1 MLKKKQTAAIQY
13 GVQKPKE
20 PIGVRLKREITKNW
34 ILYLML
40 LPVLAYFVIFKYMPM
55 YGITIAFK
63 DFSVKKG
70 ILGSPWIGFDNFERF
85 FSVYNFKSLL
95 WNTLRL
101 SLYSLVVGFPIP
113 IVFAL
118 FLNYLRSNRLRKA
131 VQMVSY
137 APHFLST
144 VVVCSILTIF
154 MSKSNGIINILIEK
168 IGLESIDFLGT
179 PEYFSSIY
187 VWSGVWQNMG
197 WNAIIYISAL
207 AGVDQQMHEAAII
220 DGATK
225 LQRMWYI
232 DLPSIK
238 STIVML
244 LIMRMGSIMDVGF
257 EKVFLLQNSLNLKTS
272 EIVSTYVYQ
281 VGLSASGTSDF
292 SYATAIGCFNSV
304 VNLILIC
311 SVNKIASKYSETS
324 LW

>member
-20 PIGVRLKREITKNW
+20 PIGVRLKKEITKNW

-40 LPVLAYFVIFKYMPM
+40 LPVIAYFVIFKYMPM

-63 DFSVKKG
+63 DFSAKKG

-85 FSVYNFKSLL
+85 FSAYNFRSLL

-101 SLYSLVVGFPIP
+101 SLYSLVIGFPIP

-118 FLNYLRSNRLRKA
+118 FLNYLRSNRLRKV

-137 APHFLST
+137 APHFIST
-144 VVVCSILTIF
+144 VVICGMIAIF
-154 MSKSNGIINILIEK
+154 MSNNNGIFNIILEK
-168 IGLESIDFLGT
+168 VGLESVDFLGT

-197 WNAIIYISAL
+197 WSAIIYISAL

-225 LQRMWYI
+225 IQRMWYI
-232 DLPSIK
+232 DIPSIK

-244 LIMRMGSIMDVGF
+244 LIMKMGSIMDVGF
-257 EKVFLLQNSLNLKTS
+257 EKVFLLQNPLNKNVS
-272 EIVSTYVYQ
+272 NIISTYVYE
-281 VGLSASGTSDF
+281 VGLQQAEYGYS
-292 SYATAIGCFNSV
+292 TA
-304 VNLILIC
+304 VNLFNTVINVILL
-311 SVNKIASKYSETS
+311 VLANTVSKKLFDES
-324 LW
+324 LV

>member
-1 MLKKKQTAAIQY
+1 MLKKKQTAAIQF

-257 EKVFLLQNSLNLKTS
+257 EKVFLLQTPLNQNAS
-272 EIVSTYVYQ
+272 NIISTYVYN
-281 VGLSASGTSDF
+281 VGLLDSQYGYS
-292 SYATAIGCFNSV
+292 TAVSLFNTIINV
-304 VNLILIC
+304 ILLVTANTI
-311 SVNKIASKYSETS
+311 SKKLFDES
-324 LW
+324 LV

>member
-257 EKVFLLQNSLNLKTS
+257 EKVFLLQTPLNQNAS
-272 EIVSTYVYQ
+272 NIISTYVYN
-281 VGLSASGTSDF
+281 VGLLDSQYGYS
-292 SYATAIGCFNSV
+292 TAVSLFNTIINV
-304 VNLILIC
+304 ILLVTANTI
-311 SVNKIASKYSETS
+311 SKKLFDES
-324 LW
+324 LV

>member
-1 MLKKKQTAAIQY
+1 MLKKKQTAVVQY

-20 PIGVRLKREITKNW
+20 PIGVRLKKEIAKNW

-40 LPVLAYFVIFKYMPM
+40 LPVLAYFIIFKYTPM

-63 DFSVKKG
+63 QFSARKG
-70 ILGSPWIGFDNFERF
+70 ILGSPWVGFDNFKRF
-85 FSVYNFKSLL
+85 FSAYNFGTLL

-118 FLNYLRSNRLRKA
+118 FLNYLRSNRLRKV

-137 APHFLST
+137 APHFIST
-144 VVVCSILTIF
+144 VVICGLIAIF
-154 MSKSNGIINILIEK
+154 MSNNNGIFNILFEK
-168 IGLESIDFLGT
+168 VGLEKVNFLGT

-197 WNAIIYISAL
+197 WSAIIYISAL

-225 LQRMWYI
+225 IQRMWYI
-232 DLPSIK
+232 DIPSIK

-244 LIMRMGSIMDVGF
+244 LIMKMGSIMDVGF
-257 EKVFLLQNSLNLKTS
+257 EKVFLLQNPLNKNVS
-272 EIVSTYVYQ
+272 NIISTYVYQ
-281 VGLSASGTSDF
+281 VGLQQAEYGYS
-292 SYATAIGCFNSV
+292 TA
-304 VNLILIC
+304 VNLFNTVINVILL
-311 SVNKIASKYSETS
+311 VLANTVSKKLFDES
-324 LW
+324 LV

>member
-1 MLKKKQTAAIQY
+1 
-13 GVQKPKE
+13 
-20 PIGVRLKREITKNW
+20 
-34 ILYLML
+34 
-40 LPVLAYFVIFKYMPM
+40 
-55 YGITIAFK
+55 
-63 DFSVKKG
+63 
-70 ILGSPWIGFDNFERF
+70 
-85 FSVYNFKSLL
+85 
-95 WNTLRL
+95 
-101 SLYSLVVGFPIP
+101 
-113 IVFAL
+113 
-118 FLNYLRSNRLRKA
+118 
-131 VQMVSY
+131 MVSY

-257 EKVFLLQNSLNLKTS
+257 EKVFLLQTPLNQNAS
-272 EIVSTYVYQ
+272 NIISTYVYN
-281 VGLSASGTSDF
+281 VGLLDSQYGYS
-292 SYATAIGCFNSV
+292 TAVSLFNTIINV
-304 VNLILIC
+304 ILLVTANTI
-311 SVNKIASKYSETS
+311 SKKLFDES
-324 LW
+324 LV